1 MKKEILM
8 FSMTAVMTVGV
19 SFSGFAD
26 EWKLDTIGYYYQYT
40 DGSYA
45 KDGFVKIGEDWYY
58 FDGNGYMQTGW
69 KLENGQ
75 WFYMASSGKMLTG
88 WQSIDDARYYLDEN
102 GAMQVNQWRKNEENW
117 NYVGADGKAV
127 SGWQQIDGKWYYF
140 SPYGTMQTGWLE
152 LDKKRYFLKEDGS
165 LQTGIFEQDGTWY
178 GTNASGAIYKSGRNK
193 TDKNFRYG
201 DDGSILRYNEEE
213 GVWEYM
219 AGKEESTEM
228 LLDKMEEDYMAGKY
242 QSEAEFEQHV
252 RDSLAN
258 SSLTEREIQEF
269 IDKVELRY
277 MLEGEDTYE
286 EYEDWNHTYE
296 YMDEGDYEYSEYYA
310 EVEDTDGKRW
320 YSYMENGKIYLRTPD
335 GRLFLQDEDGYLW
348 QVE

>member
-8 FSMTAVMTVGV
+8 FSMTAVMTVGAP
-19 SFSGFAD
+19 FLGFAD
-26 EWKLDTIGYYYQYT
+26 EWKLDTVGYYYQYT

-45 KDGFVKIGEDWYY
+45 KDGFAKIGDDWYY

-69 KLENGQ
+69 KLQNGQ
-75 WFYMASSGKMLTG
+75 WFYMAQNGKMLTG

-102 GAMQVNQWRKNEENW
+102 GAMQVNQWRKNEDNW
-117 NYVGADGKAV
+117 NYVGADGKVV

-193 TDKNFRYG
+193 ADKNFRYG

-213 GVWEYM
+213 GIWEYM
-219 AGKEESTEM
+219 AGKEESTKM

-242 QSEAEFEQHV
+242 QSETEFEQHV
-252 RDSLAN
+252 RDSLAA
-258 SSLTEREIQEF
+258 SSLAEKEIQEF
-269 IDKVELRY
+269 IDRVELRY

-286 EYEDWNHTYE
+286 EYEDWNQA
-296 YMDEGDYEYSEYYA
+296 YMDEGNYGDSEYY
-310 EVEDTDGKRW
+310 EELEDTDEERW
-320 YSYMENGKIYLRTPD
+320 YSYMENGEIYLRAPD
-335 GRLFLQDEDGYLW
+335 GSLYLLEEGGTLW
-348 QVE
+348 RIE